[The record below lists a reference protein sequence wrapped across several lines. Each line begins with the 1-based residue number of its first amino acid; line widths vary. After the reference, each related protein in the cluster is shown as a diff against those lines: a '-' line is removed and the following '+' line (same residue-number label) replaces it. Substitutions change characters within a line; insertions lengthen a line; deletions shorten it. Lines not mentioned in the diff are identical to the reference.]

1 MKFKSNLLHKFLFLL
16 IAMATLPC
24 MTYGQ
29 STTITGKVTDAL
41 TNEAIPFATVI
52 FKGSTTGTNTD
63 FEGNF
68 RLSSSTPTDS
78 ILCTIIGYKPVV
90 MRVRK
95 GETQTIN
102 IVLST
107 NQIEFQEVIIRP
119 GENPALQII
128 RNIIEHKPDND
139 PSKLTTYQFEVYNKL
154 EFDITN
160 INDKLKN
167 NKLLKP
173 FNFIWDNIDSSET
186 NSKPFLPFFIS
197 ESLSDIYFKSNPK
210 DRREIIKASKIS
222 GLENATVT
230 QFLGDMYQKVDIY
243 GNFIDLFGK
252 SFVSPT
258 SNIGTLYYKYY
269 LLDSTFINSKWCYK
283 IKFRPRRP
291 EDLTFLGELW
301 VNDTTWAI
309 KKIDMRISAKANINW
324 VEDMAIVQE
333 YTYFNNQQWMLSK
346 DKLVVDFAAKDEGTG
361 FIGRKTTSYRD
372 FHINEQPIDSIF
384 KGGENI
390 IVKAD
395 AADKST
401 EFWDNS
407 RHDSLSNRELQI
419 YHMVD
424 TIKTLPAFQTYVDLI
439 TLFFT
444 GYKDIGK
451 IELGPYYTFYSFN
464 KIEGNRFRIG
474 ARTSD
479 DFSTKVQ
486 IDGYVAYGLKDER
499 FKYGGGIKFKLND
512 KPRQFI
518 GVNYKNDVQQL
529 GQSDNAFQDD
539 NVLSSL
545 FRRNPANR
553 LNNIEYHKA
562 WYEIEWGPGLS
573 NRITYQHTK
582 FTPLG
587 DLKINYYYNDDTTV
601 TRNSY
606 ESTEL
611 NLYFRFAYREKFVAG
626 KIDRVSLGSDYP
638 ILQVNY
644 TQGIKGLENGFF
656 NYQKINAKVDDL
668 LRLAPF
674 GYAYWAI
681 SGGRV
686 WGKVPYPLL
695 EMHPGNETYFYDY
708 AAFNL
713 MNYFEFVSD
722 YYLTGTAVQHFDG
735 FFFNK
740 IPLMRKL
747 QWREIAQVKAVWGG
761 INKRNLD
768 ILENKNAFTTLRS
781 KPYVEVGAGVENIFK
796 ILRVDFLW
804 RLAYLENQNI
814 SKYGIRASLQ
824 LTF

>member
-1 MKFKSNLLHKFLFLL
+1 MKINLNRITTFIKIL
-16 IAMATLPC
+16 IAFIILPC
-24 MTYGQ
+24 IALAQQTV
-29 STTITGKVTDAL
+29 ITGKVTDEL
-41 TNEAIPFATVI
+41 TNEAIPFATII
-52 FKGSTTGTNTD
+52 FKGSTIGTNTD
-63 FEGNF
+63 FDGNY
-68 RLSSSTPTDS
+68 RLNSTSPTDS

-90 MRVRK
+90 MHVKK
-95 GETQTIN
+95 GQTQIIN

-128 RNIIEHKPDND
+128 RNIIEHKSEND
-139 PSKLTTYQFEVYNKL
+139 PSKLRTYQFEVYNKL

-167 NKLLKP
+167 KKILKP
-173 FNFIWDNIDSSET
+173 FNFIWNNIDSSET

-197 ESLSDIYFKSNPK
+197 ESLSDVYFKSNPK
-210 DRREIIKASKIS
+210 DKREIIKASKIS

-243 GNFIDLFGK
+243 ENFIDLFGK
-252 SFVSPT
+252 SFISPT

-269 LLDSTFINSKWCYK
+269 LLDSTIIDSKWCYK

-291 EDLTFLGELW
+291 EELTFLGELW

-333 YTYFNNQQWMLSK
+333 YSYFNNQQWMLSK

-372 FHINEQPIDSIF
+372 FHINEQQIDSIF
-384 KGGENI
+384 KNRDNI
-390 IVKAD
+390 IVKKD
-395 AADKST
+395 AGEKST
-401 EFWDNS
+401 SFWDSS

-424 TIKTLPAFQTYVDLI
+424 TIKTLPVFQTYVNLI

-479 DFSTKVQ
+479 DFSTKLQ
-486 IDGYVAYGLKDER
+486 LEGYVAYGLKDER
-499 FKYGGGIKFKLND
+499 YKYGGGIKFKIND

-529 GQSDNAFQDD
+529 GQSDNAFQED
-539 NVLSSL
+539 NLLSSL
-545 FRRNPANR
+545 FRRNPASR
-553 LNNIEYHKA
+553 LNNIEIYKA

-573 NRITYQHTK
+573 NRITYQHSVFK
-582 FTPLG
+582 PLG
-587 DLKINYYYNDDTTV
+587 DLNINYYYNNNTADI
-601 TRNSY
+601 RNSY
-606 ESTEL
+606 ETTEL
-611 NLYFRFAYREKFVAG
+611 NLYFRFAYREKFVSG

-644 TQGIKGLENGFF
+644 TQGLKGVEQGDF

-674 GYAYWAI
+674 GYAYWAL

-695 EMHPGNETYFYDY
+695 EIHPGNETYFYDY

-761 INKRNLD
+761 INQRNLD
-768 ILENKNAFTTLRS
+768 ILENKKAFTTLRA
-781 KPYVEVGAGVENIFK
+781 KPYVEVGAGIENIFK
-796 ILRVDFLW
+796 ILRFDFIW
-804 RLAYLENQNI
+804 RLAYLENENI
-814 SKYGIRASLQ
+814 SNYGIRASLQ

>member
-1 MKFKSNLLHKFLFLL
+1 MKFKSNLLHNFLFLL
-16 IAMATLPC
+16 FAMAILPC
-24 MTYGQ
+24 MIYGQ
-29 STTITGKVTDAL
+29 TTTITGKVTDAL

-63 FEGNF
+63 FDGNF
-68 RLSSSTPTDS
+68 RLSSTSPTDS

-139 PSKLTTYQFEVYNKL
+139 PSKLTSYQFEVYNKL

-210 DRREIIKASKIS
+210 DKREIIKASKIS

-269 LLDSTFINSKWCYK
+269 LLDSTFIDSKWCYK

-479 DFSTKVQ
+479 DFSTKIQ

-499 FKYGGGIKFKLND
+499 FKYSGGIKYKLSD

-529 GQSDNAFQDD
+529 GQSDNAFQED
-539 NVLSSL
+539 NLLSSL

-601 TRNSY
+601 TRISY
-606 ESTEL
+606 ESTEF

-656 NYQKINAKVDDL
+656 NYQKINAKVDDI

-708 AAFNL
+708 ASFNL

-768 ILENKNAFTTLRS
+768 ILENKNSFTTLRS

>member
-1 MKFKSNLLHKFLFLL
+1 MKFKSKFKNTFLFLFVV
-16 IAMATLPC
+16 MALTPF
-24 MTYGQ
+24 TIFGQ

-41 TNEAIPFATVI
+41 TNEAVPFATVI
-52 FKGSTTGTNTD
+52 FKGSNIGTNTD

-68 RLSSSTPTDS
+68 RLNSATPTDS
-78 ILCTIIGYKPVV
+78 ILCTLVGYKPVL
-90 MRVRK
+90 MRVKK
-95 GETQTIN
+95 GETQIIN

-107 NQIEFQEVIIRP
+107 NQFEFQEVVIRP

-139 PSKLTTYQFEVYNKL
+139 PSKLSSYQFEVYNKL

-210 DRREIIKASKIS
+210 DKREIIKASKIS

-269 LLDSTFINSKWCYK
+269 LLDSTFINNKWCYK

-346 DKLVVDFAAKDEGTG
+346 DKLVVDFAAKDDGTG

-384 KGGENI
+384 KGAENI
-390 IVKAD
+390 IVKVD
-395 AADKST
+395 AADKSA

-424 TIKTLPAFQTYVDLI
+424 TIKSLPAFQTYVNLI
-439 TLFFT
+439 TMFFT

-479 DFSTKVQ
+479 DFSTKIQ
-486 IDGYVAYGLKDER
+486 LDGYVAYGLKDER
-499 FKYGGGIKFKLND
+499 FKYGGGIRYKLSD

-562 WYEIEWGPGLS
+562 WYEIEWVPGIS

-587 DLKINYYYNDDTTV
+587 DLKINYYYNDDTTDI
-601 TRNSY
+601 RNSY
-606 ESTEL
+606 KSTEL

-626 KIDRVSLGSDYP
+626 KVDRVSLGSDYP

-644 TQGIKGLENGFF
+644 TQGIKGLESGFF

-681 SGGRV
+681 TAGRI

-768 ILENKNAFTTLRS
+768 ILENKSAFTTLRS

>member
-1 MKFKSNLLHKFLFLL
+1 
-16 IAMATLPC
+16 MATMPC

-68 RLSSSTPTDS
+68 RLSSPTPTDS

-139 PSKLTTYQFEVYNKL
+139 PSKLTSYQFEVYNKL

-210 DRREIIKASKIS
+210 DKREIIKASKIS

-269 LLDSTFINSKWCYK
+269 LLDSTFIDSKWCYK

-346 DKLVVDFAAKDEGTG
+346 DKLIVDFAAKDEGTG

-587 DLKINYYYNDDTTV
+587 DLKINYYYNDDTMDI
-601 TRNSY
+601 RPSY

>member
-1 MKFKSNLLHKFLFLL
+1 
-16 IAMATLPC
+16 MALTPF
-24 MTYGQ
+24 TIFGQ

-41 TNEAIPFATVI
+41 TNEAVPFATVI
-52 FKGSTTGTNTD
+52 FKGSNIGTNTD

-68 RLSSSTPTDS
+68 RLNSATPTDS
-78 ILCTIIGYKPVV
+78 ILCTLVGYKPVL
-90 MRVRK
+90 MRVKK
-95 GETQTIN
+95 GETQIIN

-107 NQIEFQEVIIRP
+107 NQFEFQEVVIRP

-139 PSKLTTYQFEVYNKL
+139 PSKLSSYQFEVYNKL

-210 DRREIIKASKIS
+210 DKREIIKASKIS

-269 LLDSTFINSKWCYK
+269 LLDSTFINNKWCYK

-346 DKLVVDFAAKDEGTG
+346 DKLVVDFAAKDDGTG

-384 KGGENI
+384 KGAENI
-390 IVKAD
+390 IVKVD
-395 AADKST
+395 AADKSA

-424 TIKTLPAFQTYVDLI
+424 TIKSLPAFQTYVNLI
-439 TLFFT
+439 TMFFT

-479 DFSTKVQ
+479 DFSTKIQ
-486 IDGYVAYGLKDER
+486 LDGYVAYGLKDER
-499 FKYGGGIKFKLND
+499 FKYGGGIRYKLSD

-562 WYEIEWGPGLS
+562 WYEIEWVPGIS

-587 DLKINYYYNDDTTV
+587 DLKINYYYNDDTTDI
-601 TRNSY
+601 RNSY
-606 ESTEL
+606 KSTEL

-626 KIDRVSLGSDYP
+626 KVDRVSLGSDYP

-644 TQGIKGLENGFF
+644 TQGIKGLESGFF

-681 SGGRV
+681 TAGRI

-768 ILENKNAFTTLRS
+768 ILENKSAFTTLRS

>member
-1 MKFKSNLLHKFLFLL
+1 MKINLSIKKIVYVVTILFLL
-16 IAMATLPC
+16 LPAI
-24 MTYGQ
+24 TYAQ
-29 STTITGKVTDAL
+29 KTIITGKVTDEL
-41 TNEAIPFATVI
+41 TNEAVPFATVI
-52 FKGSTTGTNTD
+52 FKGSNTGTNTD

-68 RLSSSTPTDS
+68 RLNTDAPTDS
-78 ILCTIIGYKPVV
+78 VLCTLVGYKPVV
-90 MRVRK
+90 MKVKK
-95 GETQTIN
+95 GETQIIN

-119 GENPALQII
+119 GENPALQVI
-128 RNIIEHKPDND
+128 RNIIEHKPEND
-139 PSKLTTYQFEVYNKL
+139 PSKLNTYQFEVYNKL

-160 INDKLKN
+160 INDKLKK

-186 NSKPFLPFFIS
+186 NSKPFLPVFIS
-197 ESLSDIYFKSNPK
+197 ESLSDVYFKNNPK
-210 DRREIIKASKIS
+210 DKREVIKASKIS

-269 LLDSTFINSKWCYK
+269 LLDSTFIDSKWCYK
-283 IKFRPRRP
+283 IKFKPRRP
-291 EDLTFLGELW
+291 EDLTFAGELW

-333 YTYFNNQQWMLSK
+333 YTYFNNDQWMLSK
-346 DKLVVDFAAKDEGTG
+346 DKLVVDFAAKEDGTG

-372 FHINEQPIDSIF
+372 FHINEHPVDSVF
-384 KGGENI
+384 KGGDNI
-390 IVKAD
+390 VVKQDANTKTAD
-395 AADKST
+395 Y
-401 EFWDNS
+401 WDNN
-407 RHDSLSNRELQI
+407 RHDSLSTRELMI

-479 DFSTKVQ
+479 DFSTKLQ
-486 IDGYVAYGLKDER
+486 LEGYVAYGLKDER
-499 FKYGGGIKFKLND
+499 FKYGGGIKYKINN

-518 GVNYKNDVQQL
+518 GVNYKYDVQQL
-529 GQSDNAFQDD
+529 GQSENAFQED

-553 LNNIEYHKA
+553 LNNIELHKL

-573 NRITYQHTK
+573 NRITYQHTA
-582 FTPLG
+582 FRPLG
-587 DLKINYYYNDDTTV
+587 NLNINYYYQDDTADI
-601 TRNSY
+601 RNSY
-606 ESTEL
+606 ETSEI
-611 NLYFRFAYREKFVAG
+611 NLYFRFAYREKFVTG

-644 TQGIKGLENGFF
+644 TQGLKGIENGYF
-656 NYQKINAKVDDL
+656 NYQKINAKVDDI

-674 GYAYWAI
+674 GYAYWALTA
-681 SGGRV
+681 GRV

-695 EMHPGNETYFYDY
+695 ELHPGNETYFYDY

-722 YYLTGTAVQHFDG
+722 YYFTGTAVQHFDG
-735 FFFNK
+735 FFLNK

-761 INKRNLD
+761 INQRNLD

-781 KPYVEVGAGVENIFK
+781 KPYVEVGTGVENIFK
-796 ILRVDFLW
+796 ILRVDFIW
-804 RLAYLENQNI
+804 RLAYLEHENI

>member
-16 IAMATLPC
+16 IAMAILPC
-24 MTYGQ
+24 MIYGQ

-63 FEGNF
+63 FDGNY
-68 RLSSSTPTDS
+68 RLSSTSPTDS

-139 PSKLTTYQFEVYNKL
+139 PSKLTSYQFEVYNKL

-210 DRREIIKASKIS
+210 DKREIIKASKIS

-269 LLDSTFINSKWCYK
+269 LLDSTFIDSKWCYK

-346 DKLVVDFAAKDEGTG
+346 DKLIVDFAAKDEGTG

-372 FHINEQPIDSIF
+372 FHINEQPVDSVF

-644 TQGIKGLENGFF
+644 TQGIKGLQNGFF

-768 ILENKNAFTTLRS
+768 ILENKNSFTTLRS

>member
-1 MKFKSNLLHKFLFLL
+1 MEFKQKIKILFLFVV
-16 IAMATLPC
+16 MALMPNIIYAQT
-24 MTYGQ
+24 
-29 STTITGKVTDAL
+29 TTITGKVTDAL
-41 TNEAIPFATVI
+41 TNEAIPFATII

-63 FEGNF
+63 FDGNY
-68 RLSSSTPTDS
+68 RLNSTSPTDS
-78 ILCTIIGYKPVV
+78 ILCTLVGYKPVV
-90 MRVRK
+90 MRVKK
-95 GETQTIN
+95 GQTQIIN

-139 PSKLTTYQFEVYNKL
+139 PSKLSTYQFEVYNKL

-160 INDKLKN
+160 ISDKLKN

-210 DRREIIKASKIS
+210 DKREIIKASKIS

-269 LLDSTFINSKWCYK
+269 LLDSTFIDSKWCYK

-301 VNDTTWAI
+301 VNDSTWAI

-333 YTYFNNQQWMLSK
+333 YTYFKNQQWMLSK

-390 IVKAD
+390 IVKED
-395 AADKST
+395 AADKT
-401 EFWDNS
+401 IDFWDNS

-424 TIKTLPAFQTYVDLI
+424 TIKTLPAFQTYVNLV

-479 DFSTKVQ
+479 EFSTKLQ

-499 FKYGGGIKFKLND
+499 FKYGGGIKYKLSD
-512 KPRQFI
+512 KPRQFV
-518 GVNYKNDVQQL
+518 GVNYINDVQQL

-562 WYEIEWGPGLS
+562 WYEIEWFPGLS
-573 NRITYQHTK
+573 SRITYQHSK

-587 DLKINYYYNDDTTV
+587 DLKINYYYNDDTTDI
-601 TRNSY
+601 RNSY

-638 ILQVNY
+638 ILQINY

-656 NYQKINAKVDDL
+656 NYQKINAKVDDI

-674 GYAYWAI
+674 GYAYWAL
-681 SGGRV
+681 SGGRI

-761 INKRNLD
+761 INKKNLD

>member
-1 MKFKSNLLHKFLFLL
+1 
-16 IAMATLPC
+16 MATLPC

-395 AADKST
+395 AAEKST

-479 DFSTKVQ
+479 DFSTKMQ

-626 KIDRVSLGSDYP
+626 KIDRVILGSDYP

-768 ILENKNAFTTLRS
+768 ILENKNSFTTLRS

>member
-1 MKFKSNLLHKFLFLL
+1 MNKKTFQLVFFIAAFIVLPQVLFAQKT
-16 IAMATLPC
+16 I
-24 MTYGQ
+24 
-29 STTITGKVTDAL
+29 ITGKVTDVL
-41 TNEAIPFATVI
+41 TNEAVPFATVL
-52 FKGSTTGTNTD
+52 FKGSNTGTNTD

-68 RLSSSTPTDS
+68 RLSSDAPTDS
-78 ILCTIIGYKPVV
+78 ILCTLIGYKPVV
-90 MRVRK
+90 MKVKK
-95 GETQTIN
+95 GETQVIN

-119 GENPALQII
+119 GENPALQVI
-128 RNIIEHKPDND
+128 RNIIAHKPDND
-139 PSKLTTYQFEVYNKL
+139 PSKLNTYQFEVYNKL

-186 NSKPFLPFFIS
+186 NSKPFLPIFIS
-197 ESLSDIYFKSNPK
+197 ESLSDVYFKSSPK
-210 DRREIIKASKIS
+210 DKREIIRASKIS

-269 LLDSTFINSKWCYK
+269 LMDSTFIDSKWCYK

-301 VNDTTWAI
+301 VNDSTWAI

-333 YTYFNNQQWMLSK
+333 YTYFNNEQWMLSK
-346 DKLVVDFAAKDEGTG
+346 DKLIVDFAAKEEGTG
-361 FIGRKTTSYRD
+361 FIGRKSTSYRN
-372 FHINEQPIDSIF
+372 FHINEPTVDSIF
-384 KGGENI
+384 KGTENI

-395 AADKST
+395 AAEKPS
-401 EFWDNS
+401 EYWDNN
-407 RHDSLSNRELQI
+407 RHDTLSNRELQI

-424 TIKTLPAFQTYVDLI
+424 TIKSLPAFQTYVDLI

-479 DFSTKVQ
+479 DFSTKFQ
-486 IDGYVAYGLKDER
+486 AEGYFAYGLKDER
-499 FKYGGGIKFKLND
+499 YKYGGGIKIKLSD

-529 GQSDNAFQDD
+529 GQSDNAFQED
-539 NVLSSL
+539 NVLFSL
-545 FRRNPANR
+545 FRRNPANK
-553 LNNIEYHKA
+553 LNNIELHKA
-562 WYEIEWGPGLS
+562 WYDIEWFPGLS
-573 NRITYQHTK
+573 TKLTYSHSNFK
-582 FTPLG
+582 PLG
-587 DLKINYYYNDDTTV
+587 SLNINYYYNDDTADI
-601 TRNSY
+601 RNSY
-606 ESTEL
+606 ETTEMQFYL
-611 NLYFRFAYREKFVAG
+611 RFAYREKFVSG
-626 KIDRVSLGSDYP
+626 KVERVSLGSDYP

-644 TQGIKGLENGFF
+644 SQGLKGIENGYF
-656 NYQKINAKVDDL
+656 NYQRVSAKVDDI

-674 GYAYWAI
+674 GYAYWAV
-681 SGGRV
+681 SGGRI

-735 FFFNK
+735 FFLNK

-768 ILENKNAFTTLRS
+768 ILEDKTAFTTLRT

-796 ILRVDFLW
+796 ILRVDFIW
-804 RLAYLENQNI
+804 RLSYLENQNI
-814 SKYGIRASLQ
+814 SKYGIRTSLQ
-824 LTF
+824 LSF

>member
-1 MKFKSNLLHKFLFLL
+1 MKINLNRTTTFIKIL
-16 IAMATLPC
+16 ITFIFLPC
-24 MTYGQ
+24 IALAQQTV
-29 STTITGKVTDAL
+29 ITGKVTDEL
-41 TNEAIPFATVI
+41 TNEAIPFATII
-52 FKGSTTGTNTD
+52 FKGSTIGANTD
-63 FEGNF
+63 FDGNY
-68 RLSSSTPTDS
+68 RLNSTSPTDS

-90 MRVRK
+90 MHVKK
-95 GETQTIN
+95 GQTQIIN

-128 RNIIEHKPDND
+128 RNIIEHKSEND
-139 PSKLTTYQFEVYNKL
+139 PSKLRTYQFEVYNKL

-167 NKLLKP
+167 KKILKP
-173 FNFIWDNIDSSET
+173 FNFIWSNIDSSET

-197 ESLSDIYFKSNPK
+197 ESLSDVYFKSNPK
-210 DRREIIKASKIS
+210 DKREIIKASKIS

-243 GNFIDLFGK
+243 ENFIDLFGK
-252 SFVSPT
+252 SFISPT

-269 LLDSTFINSKWCYK
+269 LLDSTFIDSKWCYK

-291 EDLTFLGELW
+291 EELTFLGELW

-333 YTYFNNQQWMLSK
+333 YSYFNNQQWMLSK

-372 FHINEQPIDSIF
+372 FHINEQQIDSIF
-384 KGGENI
+384 KNRDNI
-390 IVKAD
+390 IVKKD
-395 AADKST
+395 AGEKST
-401 EFWDNS
+401 SFWDSS

-424 TIKTLPAFQTYVDLI
+424 TIKTLPVFQTYVDLI

-464 KIEGNRFRIG
+464 KIEGNRFRVG

-479 DFSTKVQ
+479 DFSTKLQ
-486 IDGYVAYGLKDER
+486 LEGYVAYGLKDER
-499 FKYGGGIKFKLND
+499 YKYGGGIKFKIND

-529 GQSDNAFQDD
+529 GQSDNAFQED
-539 NVLSSL
+539 NLLSSL
-545 FRRNPANR
+545 FRRNPASR
-553 LNNIEYHKA
+553 LNNIEIHKA
-562 WYEIEWGPGLS
+562 WYDIEWGPGLS
-573 NRITYQHTK
+573 NRITYQHSVFK
-582 FTPLG
+582 PLG
-587 DLKINYYYNDDTTV
+587 DLNINYYYQDDTADIQ
-601 TRNSY
+601 NSY
-606 ESTEL
+606 KTTEL
-611 NLYFRFAYREKFVAG
+611 NLYFRFAYREKFVSG

-644 TQGIKGLENGFF
+644 TQGIKGLENGYF

-674 GYAYWAI
+674 GYAYWALTA
-681 SGGRV
+681 GRV

-722 YYLTGTAVQHFDG
+722 YYFTGTAVQHFDG

-761 INKRNLD
+761 INQRNLD
-768 ILENKNAFTTLRS
+768 ILENKKAFTTLRA

-796 ILRVDFLW
+796 ILRFDFIW
-804 RLAYLENQNI
+804 RLAYLENENI
-814 SKYGIRASLQ
+814 SNYGIRASLQ

>member
-16 IAMATLPC
+16 IAMATMPC

-63 FEGNF
+63 FDGNF
-68 RLSSSTPTDS
+68 RLSSTSPTDS

-139 PSKLTTYQFEVYNKL
+139 PSKLTSYQFEVYNKL

-210 DRREIIKASKIS
+210 DKREIIKASKIS

-269 LLDSTFINSKWCYK
+269 LIDSTFIDSKWCYK

-372 FHINEQPIDSIF
+372 FHINEQQIDSIF
-384 KGGENI
+384 KNRDNI
-390 IVKAD
+390 IVKKD
-395 AADKST
+395 AGEKST
-401 EFWDNS
+401 SFWDSS

-424 TIKTLPAFQTYVDLI
+424 TIKTLPV
-439 TLFFT
+439 
-444 GYKDIGK
+444 
-451 IELGPYYTFYSFN
+451 
-464 KIEGNRFRIG
+464 
-474 ARTSD
+474 
-479 DFSTKVQ
+479 
-486 IDGYVAYGLKDER
+486 
-499 FKYGGGIKFKLND
+499 
-512 KPRQFI
+512 
-518 GVNYKNDVQQL
+518 
-529 GQSDNAFQDD
+529 
-539 NVLSSL
+539 
-545 FRRNPANR
+545 
-553 LNNIEYHKA
+553 
-562 WYEIEWGPGLS
+562 
-573 NRITYQHTK
+573 
-582 FTPLG
+582 
-587 DLKINYYYNDDTTV
+587 LKI
-601 TRNSY
+601 
-606 ESTEL
+606 
-611 NLYFRFAYREKFVAG
+611 
-626 KIDRVSLGSDYP
+626 I
-638 ILQVNY
+638 
-644 TQGIKGLENGFF
+644 
-656 NYQKINAKVDDL
+656 
-668 LRLAPF
+668 
-674 GYAYWAI
+674 
-681 SGGRV
+681 
-686 WGKVPYPLL
+686 
-695 EMHPGNETYFYDY
+695 NETS
-708 AAFNL
+708 L
-713 MNYFEFVSD
+713 
-722 YYLTGTAVQHFDG
+722 
-735 FFFNK
+735 
-740 IPLMRKL
+740 
-747 QWREIAQVKAVWGG
+747 
-761 INKRNLD
+761 
-768 ILENKNAFTTLRS
+768 
-781 KPYVEVGAGVENIFK
+781 IF
-796 ILRVDFLW
+796 L
-804 RLAYLENQNI
+804 
-814 SKYGIRASLQ
+814 
-824 LTF
+824 

>member
-16 IAMATLPC
+16 IAMATMPC

-68 RLSSSTPTDS
+68 RLSSPTPTDS

-139 PSKLTTYQFEVYNKL
+139 PSKLTSYQFEVYNKL

-210 DRREIIKASKIS
+210 DKREIIKASKIS

-269 LLDSTFINSKWCYK
+269 LLDSTFINNKWCYK

-346 DKLVVDFAAKDEGTG
+346 DKLIVDFAAKDEGTG

-499 FKYGGGIKFKLND
+499 FKYGGGIKIKLND

>member
-1 MKFKSNLLHKFLFLL
+1 
-16 IAMATLPC
+16 MATLPC

-29 STTITGKVTDAL
+29 STTITGKVTDDL

>member
-1 MKFKSNLLHKFLFLL
+1 
-16 IAMATLPC
+16 MAILPC
-24 MTYGQ
+24 MIYGQ

-68 RLSSSTPTDS
+68 RLSSPTPTDS

-139 PSKLTTYQFEVYNKL
+139 PSKLTSYQFEVYNKL

-210 DRREIIKASKIS
+210 DKREIIKASKIS

-269 LLDSTFINSKWCYK
+269 LLDSTFIDSKWCYK

-346 DKLVVDFAAKDEGTG
+346 DKLIVDFAAKDEGTG

-587 DLKINYYYNDDTTV
+587 DLKINYYYNDDTMDI
-601 TRNSY
+601 RPSY

>member
-16 IAMATLPC
+16 IAMAILPC
-24 MTYGQ
+24 MIYGQ

-68 RLSSSTPTDS
+68 RLSSPTPTDS

-139 PSKLTTYQFEVYNKL
+139 PSKLTSYQFEVYNKL

-210 DRREIIKASKIS
+210 DKREIIKASKIS

-269 LLDSTFINSKWCYK
+269 LLDSTFIDSKWCYK

-346 DKLVVDFAAKDEGTG
+346 DKLIVDFAAKDEGTG

-587 DLKINYYYNDDTTV
+587 DLKINYYYNDDTMDI
-601 TRNSY
+601 RPSY